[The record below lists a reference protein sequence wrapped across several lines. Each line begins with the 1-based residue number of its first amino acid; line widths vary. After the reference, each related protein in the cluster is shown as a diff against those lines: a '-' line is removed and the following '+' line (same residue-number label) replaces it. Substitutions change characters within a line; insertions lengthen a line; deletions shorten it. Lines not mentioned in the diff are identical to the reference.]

1 MKLRGG
7 MFTLALLF
15 CIGLPAGTFAA
26 EIVFGF
32 DDGTLEG
39 WEYIN
44 SEGDPFPFDE
54 SDVGWIPSTEAIDI
68 GDGFT
73 MVPATTGDYR
83 IVPEPWENR
92 DCLGAL
98 ECLTQILR
106 SPTFLLDGSGDLSVD
121 MIGGQGRGGSLPGEE
136 DIPLSPTDFSM
147 FRTADVEATASQ
159 GFALRD
165 ALTDAYVL
173 FGFSD
178 VENDGKMRDSDPPSR
193 GQWQTVSIPQEE
205 LEPFS
210 NNGRSYTVDIYDS
223 YLGGW
228 GWIGFDTVV
237 IPGTVGGTL
246 DFNSDGIVDTIDL
259 NALAASVVAGDNPP
273 QLDLN
278 NDGLVN
284 DADLEQWLAGAA
296 TFNGFA
302 EPYRRGDANLDGTVN
317 ASDLNNLALRW
328 QSSELV
334 EPWTNG
340 DFTADGVVNA
350 ADLNELGLNWQS
362 MIAAAAAVPEPG
374 GLSLLV
380 VGLTLVGFMKRSLIP
395 SFHR

>member
-1 MKLRGG
+1 MKFLGG
-7 MFTLALLF
+7 MLALALLF
-15 CIGLPAGTFAA
+15 WVCLPAGTFGA

-32 DDGTLEG
+32 DDGTFEG
-39 WEYIN
+39 WEYLN
-44 SEGDPFPFDE
+44 SEGDPVPIDH

-98 ECLTQILR
+98 ECHTQILR
-106 SPTFLLDGSGDLSVD
+106 SPSFLLDGSGDLSVD

-136 DIPLSPTDFSM
+136 DIPLSLLDLPE
-147 FRTADVEATASQ
+147 FRTAEVGSTASQ

-165 ALTDAYVL
+165 ALTGAYVL

-178 VENDGKMRDSDPPSR
+178 VENDGKMRPTDPPSR
-193 GQWQTVSIPQEE
+193 GQWQTVSIQQEE
-205 LEPFS
+205 LEPFA

-228 GWIGFDTVV
+228 GWIGFDTVR
-237 IPGTVGGTL
+237 IPGTTGGTL
-246 DFNSDGIVDTIDL
+246 DFNSDGMADTIDL
-259 NALAASVVAGDNPP
+259 NALVASIVAGDNPP
-273 QLDLN
+273 QVDLN

-284 DADLEQWLAGAA
+284 EADLEQWLTDAA

-302 EPYRRGDANLDGTVN
+302 EPYRSGDANLDGLVN
-317 ASDLNNLALRW
+317 ATDLNDLALNW
-328 QSSELV
+328 QSQVLV
-334 EPWTNG
+334 DPWTKG
-340 DFTADGVVNA
+340 DFTADGSVNA

-362 MIAAAAAVPEPG
+362 AITAAAAVPEPG
-374 GLSLLV
+374 SLVLLSV
-380 VGLTLVGFMKRSLIP
+380 ALTLLGLMKR
-395 SFHR
+395 RG